1 MTPSNNKIILFGLLI
16 LLSVHRFYLNS
27 NLISASS
34 IDRKRKVQSGQVF
47 TPFRIFRTDAS
58 SSKEEYLT
66 DFEIEPEIPVEMP
79 KELSMFLIVFQY
91 LLFFNY

>member
-27 NLISASS
+27 NLISARS
-34 IDRKRKVQSGQVF
+34 IVGKRKAQSGQVF